1 MMDFS
6 FEVFESN
13 GGNLTLLVYDAE
25 GEVVYLRTGYE
36 HAQGCLLQD
45 LAALDAGEDPTTW
58 DGNELEDYP
67 DGQALGPWGELI
79 ADSFG
84 EYPDKMGAAGLRELV
99 KNKDIHCI
107 PKLYVLMDHDYTRK
121 EAEEHLKNGTI
132 VYSPEEWITSL
143 QEWDTETDD
152 PCMELFN
159 LSQEEMLERCKKGE
173 FSADCVATGLY
184 KGDPA
189 LPYVIVYVL

>member
-1 MMDFS
+1 MMD

-13 GGNLTLLVYDAE
+13 GGSLTLLVYDE
-25 GEVVYLRTGYE
+25 FKEPVYLHTEYE
-36 HAQGCLLQD
+36 FTPGMLLKD

-67 DGQALGPWGELI
+67 GEQALGPWGKLI
-79 ADSFG
+79 ADNWG
-84 EYPDKMGAAGLRELV
+84 EYRDNMGASGLHELV
-99 KNKDIHCI
+99 DNKSIYHI
-107 PKLYVLMDHDYTRK
+107 PDLYVLMDHGHPRK
-121 EAEEHLKNGTI
+121 EAEWHLKNGTI
-132 VYSPEEWITSL
+132 VYSPEEWLVSL

-173 FSADCVATGLY
+173 FEADCIDTGLY

-189 LPYVIVYVL
+189 LPYVIVYAL